1 MDIYILENSSFNISK
16 NQLNINYKI
25 DNQIKKD
32 ECIKIEEDLR
42 NFIPY
47 DYLNPIQTIFFKYY
61 DQGNCI
67 VSTPTSSGKTGII
80 YITFYKNYQKNKDF
94 KFIYTAPTRA
104 LIEEKFN
111 EFSRYFNKLFKDD
124 KKYVDIKTGDYFT
137 KKVDKDCT
145 LITAT
150 FDSLAIALR
159 NNLEWVDNRNL
170 IIIDEVHSFINNMGK
185 FIPEILAISLEKNIP
200 LILLSA
206 TLPIVNDLKDYIKS
220 KLNIISNFR
229 PVKLNKY
236 YIHLTKNNIEK
247 SFLNKM
253 KELNITKANDIYI
266 LYVLKEAYN
275 RAVLGEKVIIFTWS
289 KKLGWEFLKNST
301 LFNLKI
307 FNKTI
312 NFELENNPENTNINN
327 NKNISIAFH
336 NADIPYEERKEIEE
350 AFRDEKSDLKIL
362 ISTQTLALGVNLPA
376 DTAFI
381 NIKAYYDEK
390 FNVNLLPSNLDIIQE
405 EGRVG
410 RFGLKEEG
418 FSFRTT
424 WSLPF
429 NIKRNI
435 DYYIDNFD
443 SKLFIKKYL
452 DNSTI
457 YSNIFL
463 LILSS
468 FKTFKDE
475 RLIYKSIF
483 YRYLKNELK
492 EIAYYLVDLLKKW
505 EFIDKNNEL
514 TFKGNL
520 SLFTNIPP
528 HYLNGFLSIY
538 YNKSDIKLKYF
549 DVNKILAIRLLLHNK
564 SFNSFNEMYS
574 KLEYF
579 EKNFFK
585 YYNLSKFNVKKI
597 ISEITEYMA
606 LFELDKRNKEKIE
619 NGVWEYLFW
628 ISSIIT
634 SDPLFVKPIGEY
646 SNLYLEANYLSWTL
660 NKIIKYY
667 DNKDKLSEID
677 FIKRY
682 LLSLIYGCNPNYSI
696 LAKIKNIAHKRLAII
711 SKILTNFNIYY
722 LETEKDILNYIDL
735 FDKAQNILDNNEKE
749 ELIKIKNILK
759 DIKLKQNIII
769 K

>member
-1 MDIYILENSSFNISK
+1 MDIYILENSSFNIEK
-16 NQLNINYKI
+16 EQLNIYYKI
-25 DNQIKKD
+25 EDKINKD
-32 ECIKIEEDLR
+32 KCVKIEQDLKD
-42 NFIPY
+42 FIPY
-47 DYLNPIQTIFFKYY
+47 EYLNPIQTIFFKYY
-61 DQGNCI
+61 EQGNCI

-94 KFIYTAPTRA
+94 KFIYTAPTKA

-111 EFSRYFNKLFKDD
+111 EFSRYFNNIFKDN
-124 KKYVDIKTGDYFT
+124 KKRVDIKTGDYFT
-137 KKVDKDCT
+137 KKVDKDCI
-145 LITAT
+145 LITTT

-159 NNLEWVDNRNL
+159 NNLDWIDNRNL

-220 KLNIISNFR
+220 TLNIISNFR

-236 YIHLTKNNIEK
+236 YIHLTMDNIERN
-247 SFLNKM
+247 FLNKM
-253 KELNITKANDIYI
+253 KELKITKAKDMYI

-275 RAVLGEKVIIFTWS
+275 RAILGEKVIIFTWS
-289 KKLGWEFLKNST
+289 KKLGWQFLQKSI

-312 NFELENNPENTNINN
+312 NFELENNSKNSNVNE
-327 NKNISIAFH
+327 NKNIWIAFH
-336 NADIPYEERKEIEE
+336 NADIPYDERKEIEE
-350 AFRDEKSDLKIL
+350 AFRDEQSDLKIL

-381 NIKAYYDEK
+381 NIKAYYNDN
-390 FNVNLLPSNLDIIQE
+390 FNISLLPSNLDIIQE

-424 WSLPF
+424 WSVPY
-429 NIKRNI
+429 NIRKNI
-435 DYYIDNFD
+435 DYFIDNFD

-452 DNSTI
+452 DNSSI
-457 YSNIFL
+457 YNNIFL

-468 FKTFKDE
+468 FKIFKDE

-483 YRYLKNELK
+483 YRYLKNSLK
-492 EIAYYLVDLLKKW
+492 EIAYYLTDLLKKW

-538 YNKSDIKLKYF
+538 YTNSDIKIKYF
-549 DVNKILAIRLLLHNK
+549 DINKILAIRLLLHNK

-574 KLEYF
+574 KLEKL
-579 EKNFFK
+579 EKTFFK
-585 YYNLSKFNVKKI
+585 YYNFPKFKIKEI
-597 ISEITEYMA
+597 ISKITEYVG
-606 LFELDKRNKEKIE
+606 LFDFDGKNIEKIE

-634 SDPLFVKPIGEY
+634 SDTSFIKPIGEY

-667 DNKDKLSEID
+667 NNLDKLNEVN
-677 FIKRY
+677 FLKRY
-682 LLSLIYGCNPNYSI
+682 LLSLTYGCNPNYSV

-711 SKILTNFNIYY
+711 FKILSYFNVNY

-735 FDKAQNILDNNEKE
+735 FDKAKNIIDNNEQE
-749 ELIKIKNILK
+749 ELKKIKNILK
-759 DIKLKQNIII
+759 ELKLKQNIII
-769 K
+769 